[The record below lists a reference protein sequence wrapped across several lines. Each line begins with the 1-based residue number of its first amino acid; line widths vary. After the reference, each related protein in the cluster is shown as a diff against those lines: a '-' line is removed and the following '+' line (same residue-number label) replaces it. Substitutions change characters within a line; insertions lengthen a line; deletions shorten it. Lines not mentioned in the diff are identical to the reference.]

1 MKAIL
6 NQEKFDHVVLQK
18 EKKILI
24 YYCTQG
30 AKKGFGIRDVT
41 ERKSLENLRTATNLL
56 KVYLIKKKLIILYY
70 KKEKKILTYFCT

>member
-6 NQEKFDHVVLQK
+6 NQEKFNHVVLQK
-18 EKKILI
+18 RKKILI

-41 ERKSLENLRTATNLL
+41 EKKVL
-56 KVYLIKKKLIILYY
+56 KI
-70 KKEKKILTYFCT
+70 

>member
-1 MKAIL
+1 MKAII
-6 NQEKFDHVVLQK
+6 NQEKFDHVVLKK

-41 ERKSLENLRTATNLL
+41 ERKSLENLGIATNLL
-56 KVYLIKKKLIILYY
+56 NQEKIDHTVLQKG
-70 KKEKKILTYFCT
+70 KKILTYFCT

>member
-30 AKKGFGIRDVT
+30 AKKGFGIRDMT
-41 ERKSLENLRTATNLL
+41 ERKSLENLGIATNLL
-56 KVYLIKKKLIILYY
+56 NQVCKEFKIEESYRLYW
-70 KKEKKILTYFCT
+70 

>member
-6 NQEKFDHVVLQK
+6 NQEKFNHVVLQK

-41 ERKSLENLRTATNLL
+41 EKKVL
-56 KVYLIKKKLIILYY
+56 KI
-70 KKEKKILTYFCT
+70 